1 MIRLLALGAGFAA
14 CCAGPAALAQQ
25 PPAKPDFARGQSIAA
40 QVCAAC
46 HAADGNSTAPA
57 NPKIAGQF
65 PEYLNKQLSDFKPK
79 DGKKPARESPV
90 MMGMVANLSETDMK
104 SLAAYYA
111 AQQLKPAAAAD
122 KDLVAL
128 GLKIW
133 RGGNPAKSIP
143 ACSGCHG
150 PAGSGIP
157 AQYPRLAG
165 QYAEYLGTQLKA
177 FREATRANDTNGI
190 MRGVAAHMNDRE
202 IRAVSEYAAGLR

>member
-1 MIRLLALGAGFAA
+1 MIRLLELGASLAA
-14 CCAGPAALAQQ
+14 CCAGPALAQQ
-25 PPAKPDFARGQSIAA
+25 PAVKPDLARGQSIAA

-57 NPKIAGQF
+57 NPKIADQF
-65 PEYLNKQLSDFKPK
+65 SEYLNKQLRDFKPK
-79 DGKKPARESPV
+79 DGKKPARESPL
-90 MMGMVANLSETDMK
+90 MMGMVANLSEADMK

-111 AQQLKPAAAAD
+111 AQPLRPSAAAD

-128 GLKIW
+128 GQKIW
-133 RGGNPAKSIP
+133 RGGNPAKGIP